1 MFVAF
6 AFVPPN
12 LALHYFKVLL
22 YDIPS
27 ELEPLYDYFEDYYL
41 GCPARH
47 RQRRAPNFA
56 FEMWS
61 MYQWPEFGFPRTNNA
76 VVCIIEHSNILQ
88 VIVIQ
93 HFIN

>member
-1 MFVAF
+1 MKMFVAL
-6 AFVPPN
+6 AFVPLN

-61 MYQWPEFGFPRTNNA
+61 MYQ
-76 VVCIIEHSNILQ
+76 
-88 VIVIQ
+88 
-93 HFIN
+93 

>member
-1 MFVAF
+1 MYKEYKKLRLKMKILVAV

-22 YDIPS
+22 YDILA
-27 ELEPLYDYFEDYYL
+27 ELELLHDYFEDNYL
-41 GCPARH
+41 GRPARH

-61 MYQWPEFGFPRTNNA
+61 MYQ
-76 VVCIIEHSNILQ
+76 
-88 VIVIQ
+88 
-93 HFIN
+93 